1 MSANSSRPVSELLAQ
16 WKRGD
21 EAALGSLVPLVYDE
35 LRRVAHHHLRAE
47 RQNHTLQTTGLV
59 HEAYLRLVGNAPLR
73 MDNRTHFFAVASHL
87 MRQILVDYARKH
99 GAAKRGSNCL
109 TVSLE
114 ATDAAS
120 RDRDIKLIVLDEALN
135 RLASRDPRQSRIVVE
150 MRFFGGLSID
160 ESSEALNVSRATVKR
175 EWTVARA
182 WLYREM
188 ARSEMSD
195 S

>member
-35 LRRVAHHHLRAE
+35 LRRLARHHLKAE

-59 HEAYLRLVGNAPLR
+59 HEAYLRLVGYAPLW
-73 MDNRTHFFAVASHL
+73 MDNRTHFLAVASHL

-109 TVSLE
+109 TLSLDE
-114 ATDAAS
+114 SVDVP
-120 RDRDIKLIVLDEALN
+120 RDRDLKLIVLDEALN
-135 RLASRDPRQSRIVVE
+135 RLASRDPMQSRIVE

-160 ESSEALNVSRATVKR
+160 ESSEVLNVSRATVKR

-188 ARSEMSD
+188 ARAVMSD